1 MRFVDTNVFLYSI
14 LKPKRRLSRAE
25 MERKERARKIFE
37 RINRGEEVVTS
48 IVHISELSNILEDVV
63 GLSYSIKI
71 VRTLLSKRNIKFLPV
86 TYEDYVLA
94 TIIAEEKKVSLNDA
108 LAYVLMK
115 KNRLK
120 EIYSFDTDF
129 DRLPDIRR
137 ICSRFNHI

>member
-120 EIYSFDTDF
+120 EIYSFDKHF
-129 DRLPDIRR
+129 DNLDVIRLEE
-137 ICSRFNHI
+137 